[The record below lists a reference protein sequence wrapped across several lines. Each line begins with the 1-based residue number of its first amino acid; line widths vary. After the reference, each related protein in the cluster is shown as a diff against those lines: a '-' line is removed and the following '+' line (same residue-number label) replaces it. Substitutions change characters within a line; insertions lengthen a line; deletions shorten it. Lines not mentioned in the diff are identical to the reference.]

1 MDNSSFGSLAVLPF
15 TDKLNTRGLAR
26 GQINKDRKDERV
38 IEKTRGP
45 VSAAGTAP
53 HKSSLR
59 GRGAYDPSA
68 PRGHGAVAGISPFC
82 ECLNVCCCF
91 CFVLFLFLFL
101 GIRCCGVRHCPRSL
115 LMSGTRRCVLESNC
129 WIRLYWGCLLFCR
142 FEWYYSAASVL
153 ALSANCI
160 HTLLRVLVV
169 LLNMAA
175 SAL

>member
-26 GQINKDRKDERV
+26 GPINKDRKDERV
-38 IEKTRGP
+38 IEKTWGP

-53 HKSSLR
+53 HKSSVR

-91 CFVLFLFLFL
+91 CCVLFLFFVFRYTMLWRPAL
-101 GIRCCGVRHCPRSL
+101 P
-115 LMSGTRRCVLESNC
+115 
-129 WIRLYWGCLLFCR
+129 
-142 FEWYYSAASVL
+142 
-153 ALSANCI
+153 ALSADCG
-160 HTLLRVLVV
+160 HTSLCT
-169 LLNMAA
+169 
-175 SAL
+175 